1 MLALLPLSGT
11 EMSFLRV
18 LAHGLRVIRTV
29 NGMLSKV
36 VGDNQKDWDEKL
48 PGVMMAYNSAVHES
62 TGFKPY
68 FLEHGREMRLPVDL
82 VATPIPDSR
91 SNSLV
96 TIELNIVRSELT
108 TREDMTGQDR
118 TGQDTSQLRHSI
130 PPQQTL
136 GTCFSQ
142 TCTHGRSIIR
152 PVLPVPCKRN
162 AEL

>member
-1 MLALLPLSGT
+1 
-11 EMSFLRV
+11 
-18 LAHGLRVIRTV
+18 
-29 NGMLSKV
+29 
-36 VGDNQKDWDEKL
+36 
-48 PGVMMAYNSAVHES
+48 MMAYKSAVHES

-68 FLEHGREMRLPVDL
+68 FLEHGREMRFPVDL
-82 VATPIPDSR
+82 VATPIPESR

-108 TREDMTGQDR
+108 TREDR

-130 PPQQTL
+130 PPRQTL

-142 TCTHGRSIIR
+142 TCTLGRSKIR

-162 AEL
+162 AEP